1 MNIFSNLSVLDLST
15 VLAGPSVASF
25 FAELGARVIKV
36 ENPNTNGDVTRS
48 WRHKLESSSA
58 IYSAYYAS
66 ANYDKEIIFLDL
78 TDPSHRKKIRDLIY
92 TSDIVLTN
100 FKNGDAEKFELTS
113 ADIHSINPIC
123 IHGKIT
129 GFASDHSRVAYDVV
143 LQAETGYMSMN
154 GTETTTKI
162 PVAIADIMAAHQL
175 KQGILC
181 ALIKRSSDNKGSVVE
196 CSLEQ
201 SAISALVNQASVY
214 LMTGNESRQQGS
226 LHPSI
231 APYGEVINCADASE
245 IVLAI
250 GTDKQFQ
257 EFCHCIEL
265 PSLLE
270 DSRFSNN
277 PLRVQNRIDLKTLI
291 NEQMQSRS
299 ATEWI
304 SEFKRRNIPAGVIKS
319 LSQVFESPTAIDM
332 IRIQKKNGEELKS
345 VSQLAF
351 KIESA

>member
-36 ENPNTNGDVTRS
+36 ENPNTKGDVTRS
-48 WRHKLESSSA
+48 WRHKLESSNA

-66 ANYDKEIIFLDL
+66 ANFNKEIVFLDL
-78 TDPSHRKKIRDLIY
+78 TNPSHRKKIRDFVY

-100 FKNGDAEKFELTS
+100 FKNGDAEKFELTN
-113 ADIHSINPIC
+113 ADIQRINPMC

-129 GFASDHSRVAYDVV
+129 GFSSDHSRVAYDVV
-143 LQAETGYMSMN
+143 LQAETGFMSMN
-154 GTETTTKI
+154 GTETSTKI

-181 ALIKRSSDNKGSVVE
+181 ALIKRSTDNKGNVVE

-214 LMTGNESRQQGS
+214 LMTGKESRQQGS

-231 APYGEVINCADASE
+231 APYGEVMTCANATE

-257 EFCHCIEL
+257 EFCHCIQL
-265 PSLLE
+265 PKLI
-270 DSRFSNN
+270 DDYRFSTNQ
-277 PLRVQNRIDLKTLI
+277 LRVQNRIELKTLI
-291 NEQMQSRS
+291 NEQMQSRT

-304 SEFKRRNIPAGVIKS
+304 SDFNKRNIPAGVIKS
-319 LSQVFESPTAIDM
+319 LSQVFESPTAKDM
-332 IRIQKKNGEELKS
+332 IKIQNKDGEELRS

-351 KIESA
+351 KIE